1 MKITI
6 ERKPK
11 SVVST
16 CINSYDFMGFEGI
29 GTWLNYYGVSF
40 LGSVKDYKRIG
51 KTQRV
56 SEFYPVDLTPLL
68 MPASYQVTGLTV
80 DSYRYINDA
89 D

>member
-11 SVVST
+11 KEVNT
-16 CINSYDFMGFEGI
+16 CINSYDIMGFRDL
-29 GTWLNYYGVSF
+29 GTWLNYWGVSF
-40 LGSVKDYKRIG
+40 LGTRKDYERIG
-51 KTQRV
+51 KRQKV

-68 MPASYQVTGLTV
+68 KPSSYAVTGLTV